1 MNLRRLTLRSLT
13 VLAALLLLLQ
23 SAAIHAADKPN
34 FLHIVVDELGYYEL
48 SCMGHP
54 KIQTPNIDRLAHEGT
69 RFTQGLAGSVVCAP
83 TRCCLMTGKHSG
95 HTSVRSNG
103 GGTPLRA
110 DEATIASALK
120 QTGYA
125 TGGFGKWGCGG
136 RDSTGVPEKHGFDVF
151 LGYYDQVHAHSYYP
165 AYIVRNSEE
174 FVLTG
179 NRGGRSGQTYSHYVI
194 VDEAKKFI
202 RANQDR
208 PFYCYMPVT
217 PPHGMFDIPESDP
230 SWKLYQDRP
239 WSKDAKSYAAMINMV
254 DRHVGEV
261 LALLKELGLDEK
273 TMVLLTG
280 DNGGLDYF
288 PDAEHSRGFHAPN
301 VNPRTGV
308 EFRGHKGNVYEGGL
322 HVPMIARWPNR
333 IAADRVSDHL
343 CYFPDIFP
351 TFAELASASAPK
363 DLDGI
368 SIVPELLGEAAVGRK
383 QQQHEYLYWEFLAQT
398 AVRMGNWK
406 AIQPAKNADWELY
419 DLATDISEQRNVA
432 ANYADVLSKLKGYAQ
447 QAHEDVREGTFAD
460 MTRHERDRQA
470 KWGDTPPETPA
481 KKKGKK
487 K

>member
-1 MNLRRLTLRSLT
+1 MSTF
-13 VLAALLLLLQ
+13 LAAVVLLWQ
-23 SAAIHAADKPN
+23 SGVSAAAEKPN
-34 FLHIVVDELGYYEL
+34 IVHIVVDELGYYEL

-54 KIQTPNIDRLAHEGT
+54 TIQTPNIDRLAAEGI

-95 HTSVRSNG
+95 HTSVRTNG

-110 DEATIASALK
+110 EEATIGSALK
-120 QTGYA
+120 QAGYA

-174 FVLTG
+174 LALPG
-179 NRGGRSGQTYSHYVI
+179 NRGGRTGETYSHYVI

-202 RANQDR
+202 RANKDGA
-208 PFYCYMPVT
+208 FYCYLPVT

-239 WSKDAKSYAAMINMV
+239 WPKDAKSYAGMINMV

-261 LALLKELGLDEK
+261 LALLQELGLEEK
-273 TMVLLTG
+273 TLVLLTG

-288 PDAEHSRGFHAPN
+288 ADAEHPRGFHAPN

-322 HVPMIARWPNR
+322 RVPMIARWRNR
-333 IAADRVSDHL
+333 IAAGRMSDL
-343 CYFPDIFP
+343 PCYFPDVFP
-351 TFAELASASAPK
+351 TFAELAGAPVPQ
-363 DLDGI
+363 DLDGV
-368 SIVPELLGEAAVGRK
+368 SIVPELLGEAAGRK
-383 QQQHEYLYWEFLAQT
+383 QQQHEYLYWEFMGQT

-406 AIQPAKNADWELY
+406 AIQPAKTAEWELY
-419 DLATDISEQRNVA
+419 DLAADVSERHNVA
-432 ANYADVLSKLKGYAQ
+432 ANYADVLAKMKNYAQ
-447 QAHEDVREGTFAD
+447 QAHEDAKEGTFAD
-460 MTRHERDRQA
+460 TVRHERDRQA
-470 KWGDTPPETPA
+470 KWGDTAPEEPV